1 MITTEF
7 EELKQHF
14 VAILKKQKLYRVS
27 TYKKT
32 LDQVK
37 TVIFISVKLNSEAF
51 AVFL

>member
-7 EELKQHF
+7 EEFKQHF
-14 VAILKKQKLYRVS
+14 FATLKKEKLYRIS

-37 TVIFISVKLNSEAF
+37 TVILISIKLNSEAF